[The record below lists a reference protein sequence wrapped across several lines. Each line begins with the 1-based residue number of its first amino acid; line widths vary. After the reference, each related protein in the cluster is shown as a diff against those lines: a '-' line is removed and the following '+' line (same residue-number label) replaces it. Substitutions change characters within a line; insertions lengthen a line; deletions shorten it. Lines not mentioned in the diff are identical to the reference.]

1 MRASIDRFVSLLA
14 RLITRGLYRSVEV
27 IGFDDL
33 PSGPR
38 LIVANHFNGFVDPVV
53 LAGALGRLPRFIAK
67 ATLWKTPG
75 VPVLMRLVGV
85 LPVHRQADGG
95 GDNAGTFEE
104 VVRELH
110 RGMTVAIFP
119 EGTTHDN
126 QHLSPVRTGAARLAL
141 DAARDRV
148 PGMHIVP
155 VGVTF
160 EDKVALRSRVVIRA
174 GRPIDP
180 AGTAYL
186 DAQGEPIGSGDH
198 VAVRELTEEIRSELA
213 ATAPDYETLLDA
225 VEMRRAADVALRT
238 HGVAPLAEVS
248 LAAREQLAKD
258 LDHLPEQQ
266 REPIARAAAEYEL
279 LLGAVRISDRYLAPR
294 VKVKDLVVRLVA
306 TALYVVL
313 LAPFAMVGVAVNLV
327 PTLLVVVAGLVAKAP
342 VSKGTNRV
350 LVGFVAFPATWFALA
365 VFDVG
370 GTWVSDALTFFTW
383 PLSPEIEWVFGSRG
397 GWGASLLVFVACPV
411 LGLLAV
417 WLAEQI
423 IRLYR
428 TWRAVS
434 TSVNRRG
441 QIADLLERREDLVAM
456 VRSAAEPAPG
466 P

>member
-1 MRASIDRFVSLLA
+1 MRASLDRFVSFLA

-75 VPVLMRLVGV
+75 VPLLMRVVGV
-85 LPVHRQADGG
+85 LPVHRTADGG
-95 GDNAGTFEE
+95 GDNSRTFAE
-104 VVRELH
+104 VVAELH

-141 DAARDRV
+141 DAAHDRV

-180 AGTAYL
+180 AGPAYL
-186 DAQGEPIGSGDH
+186 DADGEPVGSGDH
-198 VAVRELTEEIRSELA
+198 DAVHDLTEDIRAELA
-213 ATAPDYETLLDA
+213 ATAPDFDTLLDA
-225 VEMRRAADVALRT
+225 VEMRRAADVVLRT
-238 HGVAPLAEVS
+238 HGVEPLAEVS
-248 LAAREQLAKD
+248 LAEREQLAKD
-258 LDHLPEQQ
+258 LDHLPDDR

-279 LLGAVRISDRYLAPR
+279 LLGAVRVGDRYLVPR
-294 VKVKDLVVRLVA
+294 VKVKDLVTRLVL
-306 TALYVVL
+306 TAVYVVL
-313 LAPFAMVGVAVNLV
+313 LAPFALVGIVVNLV

-350 LVGFVAFPATWFALA
+350 LVGFVAFPAMWLALS
-365 VFDVG
+365 VWDVG
-370 GTWVSDALTFFTW
+370 GGFVADALSVATW
-383 PLSPEIEWVFGSRG
+383 PLSPEIDWVFGSRG
-397 GWGASLLVFVACPV
+397 GWGASLVVFVACPI

-423 IRLYR
+423 TRVYR

-434 TSVNRRG
+434 TSLNRRG
-441 QIADLLERREDLVAM
+441 QLADLLERREELVAM
-456 VRSAAEPAPG
+456 VGRAWDGLLAD
-466 P
+466 

>member
-1 MRASIDRFVSLLA
+1 MRASIDRFVSFLA
-14 RLITRGLYRSVEV
+14 RAITRGLYRSVEV

-75 VPVLMRLVGV
+75 VPLLLRIVGV
-85 LPVHRQADGG
+85 LPVHRTADGG
-95 GDNAGTFEE
+95 GDNAGTFRE

-110 RGMTVAIFP
+110 QGMTVAIFP

-126 QHLSPVRTGAARLAL
+126 PHLSPVRTGAARLAL
-141 DAARDRV
+141 DAAHDGV

-174 GRPIDP
+174 GAPIDP
-180 AGTAYL
+180 AGPAYQDDDGGPL
-186 DAQGEPIGSGDH
+186 GSDDH
-198 VAVRELTEEIRSELA
+198 EAVRRLTEAIRAGLA
-213 ATAPDYETLLDA
+213 ATAPDFETMLDA

-248 LAAREQLAKD
+248 LAQREQLAKD
-258 LDHLPEQQ
+258 LDNLPEER

-279 LLGAVRISDRYLAPR
+279 LLGAVRVGDRYLVPR
-294 VKVKDLVVRLVA
+294 VTVRDLVVRLVI
-306 TALYVVL
+306 TAVYVVL
-313 LAPFAMVGVAVNLV
+313 LAPFAVVGVAVNLI
-327 PTLLVVVAGLVAKAP
+327 PTVLVVLAGLVAKAP

-350 LVGFVAFPATWFALA
+350 LVGFVTFPAMWIALS

-370 GTWVSDALTFFTW
+370 SGWVSDALSLFTL

-397 GWGASLLVFVACPV
+397 GWGASLLVFVACP
-411 LGLLAV
+411 LFGLLAV

-434 TSVNRRG
+434 TSLNRRG
-441 QIADLLERREDLVAM
+441 QLADLLDRRADLVALIGAPRGERL
-456 VRSAAEPAPG
+456 RS
-466 P
+466 